1 LPVLEAWANGVPV
14 VVPAHGAFPEM
25 IEDTGGGLLFAPHDV
40 ASLAEALRQL
50 VQDPRLA
57 AECGRRAQE
66 AVHQRYHADLMAQ
79 RTIAL
84 YEEVRQ
90 WKARDEK

>member
-1 LPVLEAWANGVPV
+1 
-14 VVPAHGAFPEM
+14 
-25 IEDTGGGLLFAPHDV
+25 
-40 ASLAEALRQL
+40 
-50 VQDPRLA
+50 LA

-84 YEEVRQ
+84 YEKVRE
-90 WKARDEK
+90 WKMRSEK